1 MQGLYRMQAENGADF
16 DAPIAPFT
24 LAVPGLLH

>member
-1 MQGLYRMQAENGADF
+1 METDTGQRF

>member
-1 MQGLYRMQAENGADF
+1 MQAENGVDF
-16 DAPIAPFT
+16 DAPIAAFT